1 MVLVLLYFVRYEA
14 LWRRAQLCSEPTR
27 GRQPDRHPRR
37 RRGMLLLLTF
47 KQSILLSTH
56 PLTLSLPSH
65 PLTRSP
71 YNTVLCCA
79 VLCCDP
85 SPAQPSPAQPSPA
98 QPSPAQPSSC
108 YSPTPTHDP
117 MCPIPSHPDPPY
129 SRWHPAGNVNLHLN
143 CSSYSFAAGP
153 EASVPLLRYTD
164 VLVSVHGGDLINGF
178 VLHAGASVL
187 EIMPVH
193 VQSCPCHMFR
203 ELYAAETGRILHYQA
218 ASKNASF
225 AVSTAGGVRGT
236 FNSDLVMPVSVLESV
251 LATIVAVNGRPDRY
265 SFRRFNY

>member
-1 MVLVLLYFVRYEA
+1 MLVICTAIARRGCSVLGWLLMVLVFLYFVRYEA

-98 QPSPAQPSSC
+98 QPSPAQPSPAHAIPLPQ
-108 YSPTPTHDP
+108 PTTR
-117 MCPIPSHPDPPY
+117 CVPSHPIPIRPTPDGTRQVM
-129 SRWHPAGNVNLHLN
+129 ST
-143 CSSYSFAAGP
+143 
-153 EASVPLLRYTD
+153 YT
-164 VLVSVHGGDLINGF
+164 
-178 VLHAGASVL
+178 
-187 EIMPVH
+187 
-193 VQSCPCHMFR
+193 
-203 ELYAAETGRILHYQA
+203 
-218 ASKNASF
+218 
-225 AVSTAGGVRGT
+225 STARLTASLLGQRHP
-236 FNSDLVMPVSVLESV
+236 FHC
-251 LATIVAVNGRPDRY
+251 
-265 SFRRFNY
+265 

>member
-1 MVLVLLYFVRYEA
+1 MLVICTAIARRACSVLGWLLMVLVLLYFVRYEA

-71 YNTVLCCA
+71 YCA
-79 VLCCDP
+79 VLCCLYCVVTPAQP
-85 SPAQPSPAQPSPA
+85 SQAQPSPAQPSPA

-117 MCPIPSHPDPPY
+117 IVSHPIPSRSAPLPMAPGRQCQPTPQLPSD
-129 SRWHPAGNVNLHLN
+129 
-143 CSSYSFAAGP
+143 SFAAGP
-153 EASVPLLRYTD
+153 EASVPLLRYHRC
-164 VLVSVHGGDLINGF
+164 SGFRARRRSHQWPCPACRAVHRLWQIS
-178 VLHAGASVL
+178 ASACSKL
-187 EIMPVH
+187 RRLPH
-193 VQSCPCHMFR
+193 VP
-203 ELYAAETGRILHYQA
+203 
-218 ASKNASF
+218 
-225 AVSTAGGVRGT
+225 
-236 FNSDLVMPVSVLESV
+236 
-251 LATIVAVNGRPDRY
+251 
-265 SFRRFNY
+265 